1 MDQMMERMDQWERGG
16 LLSPPSV
23 PPALDPPSPP
33 SPSGSGALR
42 LALPRDYD
50 GAAAGCQGF
59 LLQLELYLATVR
71 PTPSG
76 AERVSVLVSCLMGRA
91 LE

>member
-1 MDQMMERMDQWERGG
+1 MGEEWSP
-16 LLSPPSV
+16 LSTFGS
-23 PPALDPPSPP
+23 S
-33 SPSGSGALR
+33 SSGSPFSSLPLMLQRSLR

-50 GAAAGCQGF
+50 GAAAGCQVF

-76 AERVSVLVSCLMGRA
+76 EEMVSLLVFCLTGRA
-91 LE
+91 L